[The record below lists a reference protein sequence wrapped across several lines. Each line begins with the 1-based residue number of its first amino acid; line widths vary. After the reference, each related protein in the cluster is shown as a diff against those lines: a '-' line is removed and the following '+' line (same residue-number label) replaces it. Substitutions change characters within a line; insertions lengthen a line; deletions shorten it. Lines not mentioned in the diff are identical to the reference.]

1 MGKIEIKKIPKELHP
16 AGEQILKIME
26 DDKEPPKDYI

>member
-16 AGEQILKIME
+16 AGERILKIMY
-26 DDKEPPKDYI
+26 DTKEPPKEYI